1 MDTDLISQ
9 RQFYEF
15 GIKEGAIETPFVHKS
30 FENNDENYRQYF
42 LFGFTHNMNR
52 NRLTNLVKFP
62 ADIIEE
68 DLEEYISQRA
78 SSYEIKCY
86 QDSIFVGE
94 YVLPARC
101 AFFRLHMKKMTRIEG
116 EITVFRNF
124 SGFPV
129 ETVKLYID
137 GIHSIPLELG
147 ISAAVQLIDFLI
159 YDGKAEMYSLPRN
172 VLKSCCNIIT
182 SRKVFMNFGD
192 GIGDIDINSCYQRW
206 YTSSLWSSFCCHM
219 SYSREMTIGNTHST
233 LGLSNPFIVD

>member
-1 MDTDLISQ
+1 MCPRTAFWLDIYYISPIK
-9 RQFYEF
+9 FYEF

-78 SSYEIKCY
+78 NSYEIKCH

-159 YDGKAEMYSLPRN
+159 YDGKAEMYSLPRH

-182 SRKVFMNFGD
+182 SRNNFM
-192 GIGDIDINSCYQRW
+192 IYQPA
-206 YTSSLWSSFCCHM
+206 SEFANLLM
-219 SYSREMTIGNTHST
+219 KYSKA
-233 LGLSNPFIVD
+233 

>member
-1 MDTDLISQ
+1 MISL

-78 SSYEIKCY
+78 NSYEIKCY

-182 SRKVFMNFGD
+182 SRN
-192 GIGDIDINSCYQRW
+192 I
-206 YTSSLWSSFCCHM
+206 
-219 SYSREMTIGNTHST
+219 SRFLVTVLVTQLRFFVTHSKCSFINGFKT
-233 LGLSNPFIVD
+233 CYSSDNLSF